1 MFADTHSHIYFD
13 NYSKDRDK
21 LISNFD
27 NDELDLVMSIGIN
40 LETTKKSIELAE
52 KHNKIYAVA
61 GFHPS
66 ESASLNNETMDTLKK
81 FCEHKKV
88 KAIGEIGLDYYR
100 NYQPVEVQKK
110 AFAQQL
116 ELASELNM
124 PVVIHDRDAHNDVY
138 DYLKAFK
145 GKVKGIMHSFSGDY
159 EFARKMIDLDYY
171 ISITGVVTFK
181 KAETLKDVVKKVPL
195 EVLLSETDCP
205 FLTPEPYRGKRN
217 QPAYVKYVVKR
228 IAQITGID
236 EDFVT
241 DTLLENAKKVF
252 NINM

>member
-1 MFADTHSHIYFD
+1 MYADTHSHIYFD
-13 NYSKDRDK
+13 NYKKDRNK

-27 NDELDLVMSIGIN
+27 DDELDLVMSIGIN
-40 LETTKKSIELAE
+40 LETSEKSIELAE
-52 KHNKIYAVA
+52 KHRKIYAVV

-66 ESASLNNETMDTLKK
+66 ESASVNNETMDKLKN
-81 FCEHKKV
+81 FSGNKKV

-100 NYQPVEVQKK
+100 NYQPVETQKK

-116 ELASELNM
+116 ELASELKI
-124 PVVIHDRDAHNDVY
+124 PVVIHDRESHKDIY

-159 EFARKMIDLDYY
+159 EFAKKMIDLGYY
-171 ISITGVVTFK
+171 ISVTGVVTFR

-228 IAQITGID
+228 IAHITGVD
-236 EDFVT
+236 EDFVA
-241 DTLLENAKKVF
+241 DTLLDNAKKAF
-252 NINM
+252 NIA